1 MGNGIQ
7 KASEEVVS
15 PPSSPLPKMSNRA
28 LTSSPLDD
36 SSPKKRRRSSKKGTP
51 SPGKKKSSKI
61 KGKNGKLATPEGSPS
76 KKRRRE
82 KRSKNPILVE
92 NEDENKDGAVQKT
105 SIASLTKKSSKKDY
119 PTTLDARVH
128 RLRHMG
134 YVPGSVSAFTP
145 ASTEDGQVVVARD
158 DGSYELKAITS
169 STTGHHRL
177 ITIGETLPITGRKAV
192 SQNPDDGSDM
202 EDDIDNEPETCP
214 DAASSLCWVYPSST
228 PICVGSGPNGNVWI
242 VDFKSSRTTDIVS
255 SGGGGIFDLT
265 TCKFLGPND
274 GNMKSLPFVAGAC
287 EDGSVRVWRVSLGSA
302 GQGQIQD
309 PPLVTLPSAGAP
321 ILSLA
326 WKNVTVLKQGRST
339 TYQTVVFAAVAD
351 GTIRKYGLDIEE
363 QSSGLDDL
371 NGRNNGGKATDS
383 SNNHYSIPNQPRSIL
398 RMTIESK
405 GRKDPT
411 KVWSLLLLQDNT
423 LVAGTSLG
431 QVQFWNG
438 ETGTLTDTVIQSNS
452 QADVLKIVAN
462 SDETKL
468 FCSGVD
474 SRVVCLERKKAPKT
488 ASTPAPESE
497 LTALVTSHLTT
508 YRPWK
513 MTISQRPH
521 THDVKAMAI
530 VTSSS
535 KTLSSSIETLLT
547 GGLDTKICSYSVSSF
562 AHTQPQ
568 TWKPWPSATSLFSST
583 SNVPHGLPKLM
594 SMQRHDRIELYQL
607 ESLKIKKSRSKY
619 LKQDIAQYP
628 TSIPVGTIQLGE
640 ADSDDDEYDNE
651 KMVATSS
658 SPLQASALSSNGKY
672 LAVSNA
678 SSTYLFNLKFV
689 ADKTNGEASLTLK
702 PEKIELPGVL
712 QKISA
717 TAFYFTDDEL
727 YIGYS
732 SENQKIHILRLH
744 SAKTGNGDENQ
755 MDTDEDDVADFS
767 LQTVSLPEYEK
778 SSIDDE
784 IVLPISSIH
793 LDGEFM
799 VTSSH
804 AREHSVHV
812 FRRSSSTA
820 SFEHFWTLPSL
831 GGGAD
836 ARPAAVTLI
845 DGKKL
850 AIATYRS
857 HLYLLDIETR
867 SLNEWSEQYGFPI
880 REKKWTE
887 DLLCGRGYPLRLIPQ
902 ENGRLI
908 MVRIEFIHEYLEK
921 RLRKHDVIPLRT
933 GLCSSCFLGLV
944 NLAR

>member
-1 MGNGIQ
+1 M
-7 KASEEVVS
+7 SEEFDS
-15 PPSSPLPKMSNRA
+15 PPSSPLPKMSNKA

-36 SSPKKRRRSSKKGTP
+36 PSPKKRRRSSQKGTP
-51 SPGKKKSSKI
+51 SPGKKK
-61 KGKNGKLATPEGSPS
+61 KNGKLATPERENGSSS

-92 NEDENKDGAVQKT
+92 NE
-105 SIASLTKKSSKKDY
+105 IAALTKKAAKKDY

-134 YVPGSVSAFTP
+134 YIPGSVSAFTP

-177 ITIGETLPITGRKAV
+177 ITIGETLPVTGRKAS
-192 SQNPDDGSDM
+192 SQSPDDDSDM
-202 EDDIDNEPETCP
+202 DNDIDNEPETCP

-242 VDFKSSRTTDIVS
+242 VDFKSSRTTEMVS

-274 GNMKSLPFVAGAC
+274 GSSVKSLPFVAGAC

-309 PPLVTLPSAGAP
+309 PPIVTLPSAGAP

-363 QSSGLDDL
+363 QSSSLDDL
-371 NGRNNGGKATDS
+371 NGRSNGAKATDS
-383 SNNHYSIPNQPRSIL
+383 SNNHYTIPNPPRSIL

-474 SRVVCLERKKAPKT
+474 SRVVCLERKKAPK
-488 ASTPAPESE
+488 AVSTPAPESE
-497 LTALVTSHLTT
+497 LTALVTSHITT

-583 SNVPHGLPKLM
+583 SNVPQGVPKLM
-594 SMQRHDRIELYQL
+594 SMQRHDRVELYQL

-628 TSIPVGTIQLGE
+628 TSIPIGTIQLGE
-640 ADSDDDEYDNE
+640 ANSDDDEYDNE
-651 KMVATSS
+651 RMAATSS

-678 SSTYLFNLKFV
+678 SSTYLFSLQFV
-689 ADKTNGEASLTLK
+689 TSKTNDETSLK
-702 PEKIELPGVL
+702 PEKVELPRAL
-712 QKISA
+712 QKVSA
-717 TAFYFTDDEL
+717 TAFHFTDDEL
-727 YIGYS
+727 YIGDS
-732 SENQKIHILRLH
+732 SGNQKVHILRLP
-744 SAKTGNGDENQ
+744 STKTVNNDENQ
-755 MDTDEDDVADFS
+755 MDTDEDDAADFS

-778 SSIDDE
+778 SSIDEE

-793 LDGEFM
+793 TDGEFM
-799 VTSSH
+799 VISSH
-804 AREHSVHV
+804 AREHSVHI

-850 AIATYRS
+850 AVATYRS

-867 SLNEWSEQYGFPI
+867 SLNQWSEQYGFPI

-908 MVRIEFIHEYLEK
+908 MVRIELTFKENAK
-921 RLRKHDVIPLRT
+921 
-933 GLCSSCFLGLV
+933 
-944 NLAR
+944 ARCYSPSN